1 MPRTV
6 RRLPA
11 ATKVGGTMGLFKAR
25 VRTRGISRAISVA
38 ALSVAVTGCEIDNN
52 PYGPAYRTV
61 HHTIVGAYRPLELL
75 RRQVPHLPDDFQPL
89 PPGSDFRLVLGS
101 IQNLSSR
108 ITLTGVGP
116 GGATFDT
123 RYYGSWEYDVGRRR
137 ITMTIDPTATTAGF
151 ETVLQ
156 VTLLDRWVRV
166 QGVAEIGGRLVPL
179 DLGKSLVEVA
189 DGGTG
194 GGPANR
200 VSAR

>member
-1 MPRTV
+1 M
-6 RRLPA
+6 
-11 ATKVGGTMGLFKAR
+11 MGLFKAR
-25 VRTRGISRAISVA
+25 VRARGIPWAMSVA
-38 ALSVAVTGCEIDNN
+38 VLSVAGTGCEIDNN

-75 RRQVPHLPDDFQPL
+75 RREVPTLPDDFQPL
-89 PPGSDFRLVLGS
+89 PAGSDVRLVFGS

-108 ITLTGVGP
+108 VTLTGLGP
-116 GGATFDT
+116 DGTTLDT
-123 RYYGSWEYDVGRRR
+123 RLYGSWEYDVNARR
-137 ITMTIDPTATTAGF
+137 ITMKIDPTATTAGF

-156 VTLLDRWVRV
+156 VTLLDRWVRI

-179 DLGKSLVEVA
+179 DLGKSLFEPSES
-189 DGGTG
+189 GGG

>member
-1 MPRTV
+1 MRSPRV
-6 RRLPA
+6 RNMVCA
-11 ATKVGGTMGLFKAR
+11 AT
-25 VRTRGISRAISVA
+25 VA
-38 ALSVAVTGCEIDNN
+38 AFAGGMAACEFDNN

-75 RRQVPHLPDDFQPL
+75 RREVPDLPDDFQPL
-89 PPGSDFRLVLGS
+89 PAGSDVRLVFGS

-108 ITLTGVGP
+108 ITLTGFGP
-116 GGATFDT
+116 GGTTLDT
-123 RYYGSWEYDVGRRR
+123 RLYGSWEYDVNARR
-137 ITMTIDPTATTAGF
+137 ITLKIDPSATTAGF

-156 VTLLDRWVRV
+156 VTLLDRWVRI

-179 DLGKSLVEVA
+179 DLGKSLFDPIE
-189 DGGTG
+189 GGGG

>member
-1 MPRTV
+1 MRSSRV
-6 RRLPA
+6 RNIVCA
-11 ATKVGGTMGLFKAR
+11 ATVATFAGGL
-25 VRTRGISRAISVA
+25 A
-38 ALSVAVTGCEIDNN
+38 ACELDNN

-89 PPGSDFRLVLGS
+89 PPGSDVRLVFGS

-108 ITLTGVGP
+108 ITLTGFGP
-116 GGATFDT
+116 GGTTLDT
-123 RYYGSWEYDVGRRR
+123 RLYGSWEYDVGARR
-137 ITMTIDPTATTAGF
+137 ITMTIDPTATADGF

-156 VTLLDRWVRV
+156 VTLLDRWVRI

-179 DLGKSLVEVA
+179 DLGKSLVEPSE
-189 DGGTG
+189 GGGG

-200 VSAR
+200 VSGR

>member
-1 MPRTV
+1 MRSS
-6 RRLPA
+6 
-11 ATKVGGTMGLFKAR
+11 R
-25 VRTRGISRAISVA
+25 VRNIVCATTVA
-38 ALSVAVTGCEIDNN
+38 TFAAGMAACEFDNN

-75 RRQVPHLPDDFQPL
+75 RREVPDLPDDFQPL
-89 PPGSDFRLVLGS
+89 PAGSDVRLVFGS

-108 ITLTGVGP
+108 ITLTGFGS
-116 GGATFDT
+116 GGTTLDT
-123 RYYGSWEYDVGRRR
+123 RLYGSWEYDVNARR
-137 ITMTIDPTATTAGF
+137 ITMKIDPTATTAGF

-156 VTLLDRWVRV
+156 VTLLHRWVRI

-179 DLGKSLVEVA
+179 DLGKSLFDPIE
-189 DGGTG
+189 GGGG

>member
-1 MPRTV
+1 MRSPRV
-6 RRLPA
+6 RNIVCA
-11 ATKVGGTMGLFKAR
+11 AT
-25 VRTRGISRAISVA
+25 VA
-38 ALSVAVTGCEIDNN
+38 AFAGGMAACEFDNN

-75 RRQVPHLPDDFQPL
+75 RREVPDLPDDFQPL
-89 PPGSDFRLVLGS
+89 PAGSDVRLVFGS

-108 ITLTGVGP
+108 ITLTGFGP
-116 GGATFDT
+116 GGTTLDT
-123 RYYGSWEYDVGRRR
+123 RLYGSWEYDVNARR
-137 ITMTIDPTATTAGF
+137 ITMKIDPTATSAGF

-156 VTLLDRWVRV
+156 VTLLDRWVRI

-179 DLGKSLVEVA
+179 DLGKSLFDPIE
-189 DGGTG
+189 GGGG

>member
-1 MPRTV
+1 MRSPWV
-6 RRLPA
+6 RNIVCA
-11 ATKVGGTMGLFKAR
+11 AT
-25 VRTRGISRAISVA
+25 VA
-38 ALSVAVTGCEIDNN
+38 AFAGGMAACEFDNN

-75 RRQVPHLPDDFQPL
+75 RREVPSLPDDFQPL
-89 PPGSDFRLVLGS
+89 PAGSDVRLVFGS

-108 ITLTGVGP
+108 IALTGLGP
-116 GGATFDT
+116 GGTTLNT
-123 RYYGSWEYDVGRRR
+123 RLYGSWEYDVNARR
-137 ITMTIDPTATTAGF
+137 ITMKIDPTATTAGF

-156 VTLLDRWVRV
+156 VTLLDRWVRI

-179 DLGKSLVEVA
+179 DLGKSLFEPSE
-189 DGGTG
+189 GGGG

>member
-1 MPRTV
+1 MRSP
-6 RRLPA
+6 
-11 ATKVGGTMGLFKAR
+11 R
-25 VRTRGISRAISVA
+25 VRNIVCAAAVA
-38 ALSVAVTGCEIDNN
+38 TFAGGMAGCEFDDN

-89 PPGSDFRLVLGS
+89 PPGSDVRLVFGS

-108 ITLTGVGP
+108 ITLTGFGP
-116 GGATFDT
+116 GGTTLDT
-123 RYYGSWEYDVGRRR
+123 RLYGSWEYDVGARR
-137 ITMTIDPTATTAGF
+137 ITMKIDPTATADGF

-156 VTLLDRWVRV
+156 VTLLDRWVRI

-179 DLGKSLVEVA
+179 DLGKSLVEPSE
-189 DGGTG
+189 GGGG

>member
-1 MPRTV
+1 MRSLRV
-6 RRLPA
+6 RNIVYA
-11 ATKVGGTMGLFKAR
+11 ATVATLAGGM
-25 VRTRGISRAISVA
+25 A
-38 ALSVAVTGCEIDNN
+38 ACELDNN

-75 RRQVPHLPDDFQPL
+75 RRQVPDLPDDFQPL
-89 PPGSDFRLVLGS
+89 PAGSDVRLVFGS

-108 ITLTGVGP
+108 IRLTGVGP
-116 GGATFDT
+116 GGATLNT
-123 RYYGSWEYDVGRRR
+123 RLYGSWEYDVNSRR
-137 ITMTIDPTATTAGF
+137 ITLKIDPTATSAGF

-156 VTLLDRWVRV
+156 VTLLDRWVRI

-179 DLGKSLVEVA
+179 DLGKSLFDSVE
-189 DGGTG
+189 GGGG

>member
-1 MPRTV
+1 MRSPRV
-6 RRLPA
+6 RNIVCA
-11 ATKVGGTMGLFKAR
+11 AT
-25 VRTRGISRAISVA
+25 VA
-38 ALSVAVTGCEIDNN
+38 TFAAGMTACELDNN

-75 RRQVPHLPDDFQPL
+75 RREVPTLPDDFHPL
-89 PPGSDFRLVLGS
+89 PAGSDIRLVFGS

-108 ITLTGVGP
+108 VRLTGLGP
-116 GGATFDT
+116 GGATLNT
-123 RYYGSWEYDVGRRR
+123 RLYGSWEYDVAARR
-137 ITMTIDPTATTAGF
+137 ITMKVDPTATTPGF

-156 VTLLDRWVRV
+156 VTLLDRWVRI

-179 DLGKSLVEVA
+179 DLGKSLFEPA
-189 DGGTG
+189 EGGGG

>member
-1 MPRTV
+1 MRSPRV
-6 RRLPA
+6 RNMVCA
-11 ATKVGGTMGLFKAR
+11 ATVATFAGGMTA
-25 VRTRGISRAISVA
+25 
-38 ALSVAVTGCEIDNN
+38 CELDNN

-75 RRQVPHLPDDFQPL
+75 RREVADLPDDFQPL
-89 PPGSDFRLVLGS
+89 PVGSDVRLVFGS

-108 ITLTGVGP
+108 ITLTGFGS
-116 GGATFDT
+116 GGTTLDT
-123 RYYGSWEYDVGRRR
+123 RLYGSWEYDVNARR
-137 ITMTIDPTATTAGF
+137 ITMKIDPSATIAGF

-156 VTLLDRWVRV
+156 VTLLDRWVRI

-179 DLGKSLVEVA
+179 DLGKSLFDPIE
-189 DGGTG
+189 GGGG